1 MFPGLSAGRLR
12 SRLVLLV
19 LLAVL
24 PVVTASTVANLQQRS
39 TALERF
45 VDDARQTTTA
55 VAADLNRL
63 VDSVHQL
70 LTVLQDIPA
79 IRAGGPLCGHTLAGL
94 LTVHPYLTNLGVVD
108 LAGAPVCSARPDAS
122 DPRRS
127 AWFTRAS
134 TERDLVVAN
143 GGPQAGTGQHEL
155 VLAHPMMTNGAVSGV
170 LYARLNLAWLDR
182 LLGTAAVANTAVS
195 AVIDREGLILYRSQQ
210 PEEFVGTRVSADVLQ
225 RIRDSDR
232 AGTET
237 SGFDGVVRRFVT
249 ATWGGPPKNALLL
262 AVGYPTASAVRPFN
276 RILLMQSLFLGVGVL
291 VAMLAVNRAA
301 RRLVL
306 NPVEALVSAITRVRA
321 GDLTARVAPAGGA
334 ELKELSAAF
343 NLAVE
348 GLERSRDLEEQLR
361 HAQRLQAIGHLAGGV
376 AHEFNNMLTVIL
388 GHTESLL
395 EDEPGRPEF
404 RAIHD
409 AAERSRGLTHQLLA
423 FSRRQLLQPRRAR
436 LSDAVRASVGALAQT
451 LGARITVD
459 LQFATPDPEVMID
472 RTQFDQVVLNLLLNA
487 RDAMPEGGIITVQT
501 SVVPVVHGNVPG
513 LSDGLY
519 AHLAISDTGHGMD
532 ADTLARALE
541 PFFTTKPFGQGAGLG
556 LATAYGIIRQ
566 SGGQLTLSSTPG
578 AGTSAHVYL
587 PVLG

>member
-1 MFPGLSAGRLR
+1 MLRGLSAGRLR

-24 PVVTASTVANLQQRS
+24 PVVVASTLANLQQRS
-39 TALERF
+39 AALERF

-63 VDSVHQL
+63 VSSVHQL

-79 IRAGGPLCGHTLAGL
+79 IRAGGPLCGQTLAGL

-108 LAGAPVCSARPDAS
+108 LTGKPVCSARPDS
-122 DPRRS
+122 HQPRQS
-127 AWFTRAS
+127 GWFARAS
-134 TERDLVVAN
+134 AERDLIVTS
-143 GGPQAGTGQHEL
+143 GEPQAGTAQHEL
-155 VLAHPMMTNGAVSGV
+155 VLAHPLMVNGVVSGV

-182 LLGTAAVANTAVS
+182 LLGAAAVANTAVS
-195 AVIDREGLILYRSQQ
+195 TVIDREGLILYRSQQ
-210 PEEFVGTRVSADVLQ
+210 PEQFVGTRLSTEILQ
-225 RIRDSDR
+225 RVRDSDR
-232 AGTET
+232 AGTDT
-237 SGFDGVVRRFVT
+237 SAFDGVLRRYVT
-249 ATWGGPPKNALLL
+249 ASWGGTPKNAMLL
-262 AVGYPTASAVRPFN
+262 AVGYPTAAALRPFN
-276 RILLMQSLFLGVGVL
+276 RILLMQSLFLGLGVL

-306 NPVEALVSAITRVRA
+306 GPVEALVSAITRVRA
-321 GDLTARVAPAGGA
+321 GDLTARVSPAGGA
-334 ELKELSAAF
+334 ELKELSEAF

-348 GLERSRDLEEQLR
+348 GLERSHDLEEQLR

-388 GHTESLL
+388 GQIDGLL
-395 EDEPGRPEF
+395 EDEPGRPEYK
-404 RAIHD
+404 AIHD

-423 FSRRQLLQPRRAR
+423 FSRRQLLQPRRVR
-436 LSDAVRASVGALAQT
+436 LGELVSASMGAMASMF
-451 LGARITVD
+451 GPRITVD
-459 LQFATPDPEVMID
+459 LDLATPDPEVMVD
-472 RTQFDQVVLNLLLNA
+472 RVQLDHVILNLLLNA
-487 RDAMPEGGIITVQT
+487 RDAMPDGGIITVRT
-501 SVVPVVHGNVPG
+501 TVVPVVHGNVPG

-519 AHLAISDTGHGMD
+519 AELIVADTGHGMD
-532 ADTLARALE
+532 ADTLGRALE
-541 PFFTTKPFGQGAGLG
+541 PFFTTKAFGQGAGLG
-556 LATAYGIIRQ
+556 LSTAYGIIRQ

>member
-1 MFPGLSAGRLR
+1 MLRGLSAGRLR

-24 PVVTASTVANLQQRS
+24 PVVVASTLANLQQRS
-39 TALERF
+39 AALERF

-79 IRAGGPLCGHTLAGL
+79 IRAGGPLCGQTLAGL

-108 LAGAPVCSARPDAS
+108 LTGKPVCSARPDS
-122 DPRRS
+122 HQPRQS
-127 AWFTRAS
+127 GWFARAS
-134 TERDLVVAN
+134 VERDLIVTS
-143 GGPQAGTGQHEL
+143 GEPQAGTAQHEL
-155 VLAHPMMTNGAVSGV
+155 VLAHPLMVNGVVSGV

-182 LLGTAAVANTAVS
+182 LLGAAAVANTAVS
-195 AVIDREGLILYRSQQ
+195 TVIDREGLILYRSQQ
-210 PEEFVGTRVSADVLQ
+210 PEQFVGTRLSTEILQ
-225 RIRDSDR
+225 RVRDSDR
-232 AGTET
+232 AGTDT
-237 SGFDGVVRRFVT
+237 SAFDGVLRRYVT
-249 ATWGGPPKNALLL
+249 ASWGGTPKNAMLL
-262 AVGYPTASAVRPFN
+262 AVGYPTAAALRPFN
-276 RILLMQSLFLGVGVL
+276 RILLMQSLFLGLGVL
-291 VAMLAVNRAA
+291 VAMLAVNRAS

-306 NPVEALVSAITRVRA
+306 GPVEALVSAITRVRA
-321 GDLTARVAPAGGA
+321 GDLTARVSPAGGA
-334 ELKELSAAF
+334 ELKELSEAF

-348 GLERSRDLEEQLR
+348 GLERSHDLEEQLR

-388 GHTESLL
+388 GQIDGLL
-395 EDEPGRPEF
+395 EDEPGRPEYK
-404 RAIHD
+404 AIHD

-423 FSRRQLLQPRRAR
+423 FSRRQLLQPRRVR
-436 LSDAVRASVGALAQT
+436 LGELVSASMGALASMF
-451 LGARITVD
+451 GPRITVD
-459 LQFATPDPEVMID
+459 LDLATPDPEVMVD
-472 RTQFDQVVLNLLLNA
+472 RVQLDHVILNLLLNA
-487 RDAMPEGGIITVQT
+487 RDAMPDGGIITVRT
-501 SVVPVVHGNVPG
+501 TVVPVVHGNVPG

-519 AHLAISDTGHGMD
+519 AELIVADTGHGMD
-532 ADTLARALE
+532 ADTLGRALE
-541 PFFTTKPFGQGAGLG
+541 PFFTTKAFGQGAGLG
-556 LATAYGIIRQ
+556 LSTAYGIIRQ